1 MYSIKP
7 IILLTVLLISGCS
20 TGVRQQPVSE
30 EEISVG
36 GDLNVSAEE
45 KHLYRQAITAVNAGE
60 LEQAERL
67 LKEFSQRKPR
77 LAGPLANLGLVYFK
91 QEKLELAEK
100 TLQQALQKNPRQ
112 AHALNLLGQIAYAN
126 GDAGKAEDY
135 YKRAIAIKDD
145 YAIAHY
151 NLALLY
157 DILFQDIQKA
167 VIHYRRYMQ
176 LTGNSDSETGNWL
189 EQLENSLKG
198 I

>member
-7 IILLTVLLISGCS
+7 TILLVLLLISACS
-20 TGVRQQPVSE
+20 TGVKQQSVGDE
-30 EEISVG
+30 DISVS
-36 GDLNVSAEE
+36 GDLSVSAED

-60 LEQAERL
+60 LDQAEHL
-67 LKEFSQRKPR
+67 LKEFSQRKPGF
-77 LAGPLANLGLVYFK
+77 AGPLANLGLVYFK
-91 QEKLELAEK
+91 QGKLELAETNLK
-100 TLQQALQKNPRQ
+100 QALQKNPRQ
-112 AHALNLLGQIAYAN
+112 AHALNLLGQIAYVN

-176 LTGNSDSETGNWL
+176 LTGNSDSETANWL